1 MPQTHNMFPLKLTDE
16 ESEEGDA
23 DRTLMP
29 DVWAGIPVFYLK
41 SSLTPVQT
49 LQFISGKSQPNEC
62 IYNALQLSGSFW
74 FCQYMLPVENK
85 MTQH

>member
-1 MPQTHNMFPLKLTDE
+1 MPQTHNMFPPKLTDE

-29 DVWAGIPVFYLK
+29 DVWAGIPAFHLK
-41 SSLTPVQT
+41 SSLTPVQA
-49 LQFISGKSQPNEC
+49 LQFTSGKSQLNEY
-62 IYNALQLSGSFW
+62 IYNALQLSGSFL